1 LAGGGADL
9 DAEQPPG
16 EGIIYYMERK
26 GYAEMSDDFIETSL
40 MILYVL
46 QIPLLVSV
54 CIYNVKILK
63 KKGRAAA
70 PFVWLTIG
78 LWIATLI
85 GFTLLWSSLDLTF
98 PNHGHVMGF
107 LTVFLT
113 LCGYAAS
120 VLLAKHALNGEDEQ
134 KKRRARSLR
143 PEHFSSGRT
152 FSRSAFD
159 HWMLESR
166 KCAKKALTVYL
177 CCVGGGI
184 VLGVLFSKAIGGVGG
199 NVMAVLCI
207 LAGLITGG
215 VFSKKTGR
223 TADNAAACLGVSKT
237 DVATAKRHLKNGTFA
252 WRDETPATD
261 EEATPA
267 KEKESV
273 PKEAESQTDGKH
285 PRKKMK
291 KWLKIALIAAGGL
304 AAAFLCFV
312 AIVFITYKTQEKN
325 ETAFYD
331 CLHASDVSGAQE
343 YAKKLT
349 RKGDTYYQ
357 DKVDH
362 MERFVALYD
371 AGDWQE
377 AIAEYDSEGWFVWYG
392 IALAK
397 YCECYY
403 QTQVLPAETALDEGR
418 VRDAIELLLQFQNR
432 FKSYTYFDVD
442 IKSHIGSY
450 RDYSEYFEDH
460 SRHFIDLTERAAQA
474 ALATGDAD
482 TILLLDGFDGD
493 TVKTV
498 PFEEFPWSEDYLAWK
513 MANEMESE
521 PGDTDD
527 VEQKRSPL
535 ENGGSVSLNGTDFLQ
550 FPFCRLKVCF

>member
-1 LAGGGADL
+1 
-9 DAEQPPG
+9 
-16 EGIIYYMERK
+16 
-26 GYAEMSDDFIETSL
+26 MSDDFIETSL
-40 MILYVL
+40 AILYVL
-46 QIPLLVSV
+46 QIPLLVGV
-54 CIYNVKILK
+54 CIYNAKILK

-78 LWIATLI
+78 LWIATFI
-85 GFTLLWSSLDLTF
+85 GFTLLWYSLDLTF
-98 PNHGHVMGF
+98 PNHGYVMGS

-113 LCGYAAS
+113 LSGYAAS
-120 VLLAKHALNGEDEQ
+120 VLLTKRALNGEDEQ
-134 KKRRARSLR
+134 KKRRTRSLR
-143 PEHFSSGRT
+143 PEHFTSGQT

-166 KCAKKALTVYL
+166 RCAKKALTVYL

-184 VLGVLFSKAIGGVGG
+184 VLGFLLSKAIGGFGG
-199 NVMAVLCI
+199 NVMAVLCVF
-207 LAGLITGG
+207 AGLIVGG

-252 WRDETPATD
+252 WRDGTLAAD
-261 EEATPA
+261 EETAPA
-267 KEKESV
+267 KEKTPPESV
-273 PKEAESQTDGKH
+273 PKEAESQTDNKR

-291 KWLKIALIAAGGL
+291 KWLKIALIAGGGL
-304 AAAFLCFV
+304 VAAFLCLYT
-312 AIVFITYKTQEKN
+312 IVFITYKTEERN
-325 ETAFYD
+325 EAAFYRYLRA
-331 CLHASDVSGAQE
+331 CDVSGAQE

-371 AGDWQE
+371 AGDWRE
-377 AIAEYDSEGWFVWYG
+377 AIAEYDGEGWLVWQG

-432 FKSYTYFDVD
+432 FKSYTYFDAD
-442 IKSHIGSY
+442 IKSHIGSF

-474 ALATGDAD
+474 ALATEDAD

-513 MANEMESE
+513 TANEMESE

-535 ENGGSVSLNGTDFLQ
+535 ENGGSVSLNGTDFLL
-550 FPFCRLKVCF
+550 FRFGRLRVCF